1 MKNLLIILTIFLGIK
16 GAFASPTDL
25 LSSHDM
31 RVYNLKEMGLRD
43 LSFTIEVDGQ
53 AKALNDL
60 KSYGPISY
68 LTYEVFWTYKGEV
81 DIRVKGI
88 QGEYQQ
94 LRASLKA
101 PIYSVLEFIF
111 PGKLV
116 DSVNGYELSIVSN
129 RKVKALD
136 KEMLK
141 SISEIYFNFAQN
153 GQLTQIKSKMPIG
166 TQILTPSYKSL
177 PATKNRWLGHKYVKK
192 SFFGPRTMV
201 SETSI
206 KHQKIDGFVLP
217 QEITIQTTL
226 ENIDNEDK
234 NQRVQKNAQV
244 IRLTDFKVNADV
256 AKGHF
261 SKRKK

>member
-1 MKNLLIILTIFLGIK
+1 M
-16 GAFASPTDL
+16 
-25 LSSHDM
+25 
-31 RVYNLKEMGLRD
+31 
-43 LSFTIEVDGQ
+43 
-53 AKALNDL
+53 
-60 KSYGPISY
+60 
-68 LTYEVFWTYKGEV
+68 
-81 DIRVKGI
+81 
-88 QGEYQQ
+88 
-94 LRASLKA
+94 
-101 PIYSVLEFIF
+101 
-111 PGKLV
+111 
-116 DSVNGYELSIVSN
+116 
-129 RKVKALD
+129 KALD

-192 SFFGPRTMV
+192 SFFGHRTMV

-226 ENIDNEDK
+226 ENIDNQDK

-261 SKRKK
+261 SKRKKMKGINLHKCLSTLLLLGAMFLISCNQKLDKPKVRKDVVAVDGCRHSKFFGTVLDKENLKNLFVCLGWEKNSLIFIKN